1 MRVPEIK
8 MMMEKALL
16 VSHRTAID
24 HNHFHYH
31 HYYHWLYD
39 CAEQRLVSLVLTNS
53 LISTVV

>member
-16 VSHRTAID
+16 VSHRTAFD

-31 HYYHWLYD
+31 HYYHVDYTT
-39 CAEQRLVSLVLTNS
+39 VLNRGWS
-53 LISTVV
+53 VWC